1 MNEMLPL
8 NKQWSVHWKRKKNNK
23 RKEEK
28 KKKKEKQNAQPEA
41 ISGAD

>member
-1 MNEMLPL
+1 MRCFPKISNGVFAG
-8 NKQWSVHWKRKKNNK
+8 KKKNIIK
-23 RKEEK
+23 GRR

>member
-1 MNEMLPL
+1 MECSLE
-8 NKQWSVHWKRKKNNK
+8 KKNNNK
-23 RKEEK
+23 REEK